1 MSSQPPPPPRDPDEP
16 SGSEEWPSAPGGGSR
31 SEPPSGPPPSGPP
44 PSSPPPAA
52 GAPGSSPAPT
62 GGDFSVAA
70 AFTYGWEKFQ
80 QNMGP
85 IILGTMVYLGASI
98 VIGVIW
104 FFLAGAILGVGGDSG
119 AGFFAFML
127 TTAVMGLVGVALFF
141 IIQAGII
148 RAALALTSG
157 RQIEMKTLLDLDN
170 VGQVILTALIVG
182 VASAIGFVLC
192 YIPGLVVMVFTSFAM
207 HFVIDQ
213 RMQAVD
219 AIKASVDLVNRNLGT
234 MIVLLIAGY
243 VANTI
248 GSLLCGIG
256 LLVSIPVVIIANT
269 YAYRRMQG
277 QAVAA

>member
-1 MSSQPPPPPRDPDEP
+1 MSSQPPPPPAA
-16 SGSEEWPSAPGGGSR
+16 GTPGG
-31 SEPPSGPPPSGPP
+31 
-44 PSSPPPAA
+44 
-52 GAPGSSPAPT
+52 SPAPQ
-62 GGDFSVAA
+62 GGDFSVPD

-85 IILGTMVYLGASI
+85 IVLGTLVYLGASI

-104 FFLAGAILGVGGDSG
+104 FFLAGAILGVGADSG
-119 AGFFAFML
+119 AGFFALML

-157 RQIEMKTLLDLDN
+157 RQIEMTTLLDLDN
-170 VGQVILTALIVG
+170 LGQVILTALIVG

-207 HFVIDQ
+207 HFVIDK
-213 RMQAVD
+213 RLPAVE
-219 AIKASVDLVNRNLGT
+219 AIRASVDLINRNLGA
-234 MIVLLIAGY
+234 MVVLLIAGY
-243 VANTI
+243 VANAI
-248 GSLLCGIG
+248 GTMLCGVG
-256 LLVSIPVVIIANT
+256 LIVSIPVVIIANT

-277 QAVAA
+277 EAVAA